1 MKNFNH
7 FGIKFKG
14 ISNCNYTA
22 IWNNLITIR
31 FGDKEIKELPADKA
45 EFYDVSLGNRCHT
58 GKCNFCYV
66 SSNPNGEY
74 YTNVCETWKKF
85 IATFAPDK
93 KEKNITITEKPFQ
106 IAIGSEGSAD
116 ESPEF
121 CDFLETVYNTG
132 VVPNYT
138 TNGVILS
145 YYDKPGTEYYDL
157 ANKIL
162 KYTHDYVAG
171 VAVSFGNK
179 SLRSYAENAIKGL
192 LEKGDCHIN
201 IHHIISDKA
210 SVQDFIDSWY
220 NYSDDIK
227 YHVLLP
233 LMPSGRST
241 KGLESG
247 VWEILE
253 KAIKDLNITNV
264 AFGAHFYK
272 YLTDSSIKAW
282 IYPPESLSK
291 NMILKNGKVIITP
304 SSFDLTPIKTFDFNE
319 KI

>member
-31 FGDKEIKELPADKA
+31 LGDKEIKELPANKS
-45 EFYDVSLGNRCHT
+45 EFYDVSLGDRCVT
-58 GKCNFCYV
+58 GKCSFCYV

-106 IAIGSEGSAD
+106 IAIGSEGEPT
-116 ESPEF
+116 ESSSF

-241 KGLESG
+241 KGLEPG

-272 YLTDSSIKAW
+272 YLTDSSIKTW

-304 SSFDLTPIKTFDFNE
+304 SSFDLTSIKTFDFNE

>member
-31 FGDKEIKELPADKA
+31 LGDKEIKELPANKS
-45 EFYDVSLGNRCHT
+45 EFYDVSLGDRCVT
-58 GKCNFCYV
+58 GKCSFCYV

-106 IAIGSEGSAD
+106 IAIGSEGEPT
-116 ESPEF
+116 ESSSF

-272 YLTDSSIKAW
+272 YLTESSIKTW

-304 SSFDLTPIKTFDFNE
+304 SSFNLTPIKILNFDE

>member
-31 FGDKEIKELPADKA
+31 LGDKEIKELPANKS
-45 EFYDVSLGNRCHT
+45 EFYDVSLGDRCVT
-58 GKCNFCYV
+58 GKCSFCYV

-106 IAIGSEGSAD
+106 IAIGSEGEPT
-116 ESPEF
+116 ESSSF

-201 IHHIISDKA
+201 IHHIIFDKA

-272 YLTDSSIKAW
+272 YLTDSSIKTW

>member
-31 FGDKEIKELPADKA
+31 LGDKEIKELPANKS
-45 EFYDVSLGNRCHT
+45 EFYDVSLGDRCVT
-58 GKCNFCYV
+58 GKCSFCYV

-106 IAIGSEGSAD
+106 IAIGSEGEPT
-116 ESPEF
+116 ESSSF

-145 YYDKPGTEYYDL
+145 YYDKSGTEYYDL

-241 KGLESG
+241 KGLEPG

-272 YLTDSSIKAW
+272 YLTDSSIKTW

>member
-31 FGDKEIKELPADKA
+31 LGDKEIKELPANKS
-45 EFYDVSLGNRCHT
+45 EFYDVSLGDRCVT
-58 GKCNFCYV
+58 GKCSFCYV

-106 IAIGSEGSAD
+106 IAIGSEGEPT
-116 ESPEF
+116 ESSSF

-241 KGLESG
+241 KGLEPG

-272 YLTDSSIKAW
+272 YLTDSSIKTW

>member
-14 ISNCNYTA
+14 ISNCNYTT

-31 FGDKEIKELPADKA
+31 LGDKEIKELPANKS
-45 EFYDVSLGNRCHT
+45 EFYDVSLGDRCVT
-58 GKCNFCYV
+58 GKCSFCYV

-106 IAIGSEGSAD
+106 IAIGSEGEPT
-116 ESPEF
+116 ESSSF

-241 KGLESG
+241 KGLEPG

-272 YLTDSSIKAW
+272 YLTDSSIKTW

>member
-31 FGDKEIKELPADKA
+31 FGDKEIKELPANKS
-45 EFYDVSLGNRCHT
+45 EFYDVSLGDRCVT
-58 GKCNFCYV
+58 GKCSFCYV

-106 IAIGSEGSAD
+106 IAIGSEGEPT
-116 ESPEF
+116 ESSSF

-241 KGLESG
+241 KGLEPG

-272 YLTDSSIKAW
+272 YLTDSSIKTW